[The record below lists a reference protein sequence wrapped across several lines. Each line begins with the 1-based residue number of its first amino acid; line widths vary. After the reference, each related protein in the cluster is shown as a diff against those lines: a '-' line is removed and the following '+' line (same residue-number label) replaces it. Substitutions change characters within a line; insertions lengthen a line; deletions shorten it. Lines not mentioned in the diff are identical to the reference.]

1 MTEFSELGLSPTTLQ
16 AVADTGYTTATPI
29 QAQAIP
35 VALAGQD
42 VLGIAQ
48 TGTGKTAAFTL
59 PMVDKLASGRA
70 KARMP
75 RALVIAPTRELA
87 DQVAASFE
95 KYAKGTKL
103 SWALL
108 IGGVSFGDQEKKL
121 DRGVDVLIATP
132 GRLLDHFERG
142 KLLMTG
148 VQIMVVDEAD
158 RMLDMGFIPDI
169 ERIFKLTPPK
179 KQTLF
184 FSATM
189 PPEITRLT
197 KQFLKDPVRIEVA
210 KPATTNAN
218 ITQLLVKV
226 PSSDPKAKRL
236 ALRALIEKAQ
246 IETGIVFCNR
256 KTEVDIVAKSLKSHG
271 FDAAAIHG
279 DLDQS
284 QRMKT
289 LAAFRDGS
297 LKILVA
303 SDVAARGLD
312 IPAVSHVFN
321 YDVPHHADD
330 YVHRIGRTG
339 RAGRTGITY
348 MLVTPADDKG
358 FDKVV
363 KLIGSTPAEEKLDL
377 DYSNAVTVRREGD
390 SKRGGG
396 RDRDRSRGGERG
408 RDRDRNR
415 APTVPSDV
423 AVANLEAAIAGEPIP
438 SAPGEALTKRPSRS
452 RKPRGEQAAVETV
465 EAEVPAAA
473 EAAPAEKAPAERA
486 PTERGRRDRGG
497 SSRDRGRQ
505 PRAEQDAVAEQSAVE
520 AVAAPASERAPR
532 PERTEGDRPARRER
546 GRDRDRRPE
555 RGEQPRAEAAQA
567 AERAPRPERAEAE
580 RPSRANAPMPV
591 RGVQPVRGR
600 EDDDDRRVVG
610 FGNDVPAFL
619 MRAPPRLA
627 PVSDSED

>member
-423 AVANLEAAIAGEPIP
+423 AAANLEAAIAGEPIP
-438 SAPGEALTKRPSRS
+438 SAPGEAPTKRPSRS

-465 EAEVPAAA
+465 EAQAPAAE
-473 EAAPAEKAPAERA
+473 EAAPAERA
-486 PTERGRRDRGG
+486 PTERSRRDRGG

-505 PRAEQDAVAEQSAVE
+505 PRVEQDAVVE
-520 AVAAPASERAPR
+520 AAPAEQ
-532 PERTEGDRPARRER
+532 PERTEGERPARRER

-555 RGEQPRAEAAQA
+555 RTEQPRAEAA
-567 AERAPRPERAEAE
+567 PAE

>member
-148 VQIMVVDEAD
+148 VQMMVVDEAD

-169 ERIFKLTPPK
+169 ERIFKLTPPR

-236 ALRALIEKAQ
+236 ALRALIEKANP
-246 IETGIVFCNR
+246 ETGIVFCNR
-256 KTEVDIVAKSLKSHG
+256 KTEVDIVAKSLRSHG

-339 RAGRTGITY
+339 RAGRTGTTY

-363 KLIGSTPAEEKLDL
+363 KLIGSTPAEEVLDL

-390 SKRGGG
+390 SKRGG

-423 AVANLEAAIAGEPIP
+423 ATANLEAAIAGEPIP

-452 RKPRGEQAAVETV
+452 RKPAGEQVAVEAVET
-465 EAEVPAAA
+465 EAPAAE
-473 EAAPAEKAPAERA
+473 EAAPA
-486 PTERGRRDRGG
+486 PTERGRRERGG

-505 PRAEQDAVAEQSAVE
+505 PRVEHEAAAEATP
-520 AVAAPASERAPR
+520 APA
-532 PERTEGDRPARRER
+532 PERTEREGGERSGRRER

-555 RGEQPRAEAAQA
+555 RTEQPRAEA
-567 AERAPRPERAEAE
+567 PAE

-610 FGNDVPAFL
+610 FGNDIPAFL

-627 PVSDSED
+627 PISDSED